1 MAPTEKK
8 HRQKLVP
15 LRFLLF
21 DLDQTLYPPQSHMFQ
36 EVGQRINQYMERMG
50 IPLDQIPHLRQ
61 LYYQRYGTTLRGLQ
75 IHHQVDADA
84 YLDYVHDFEVR
95 PYIQPN
101 PALDKALGRLSQEK
115 CIFTNATSEYA
126 RRVLQT
132 LGVER
137 HFQRIFDIRAFRYHC
152 KPDPLAYHIV
162 LETLSASGPECVL
175 IEDNLRNLRVGK
187 ELGLHTV
194 LVSPAARPTNGADFV
209 VSDVV
214 AVEAVV
220 RQLEDERV

>member
-1 MAPTEKK
+1 MAHTEKK
-8 HRQKLVP
+8 HRQTRVP

-21 DLDQTLYPPQSHMFQ
+21 DLDETLYPPQNHMFQ

-50 IPLDQIPHLRQ
+50 IPQDQVVQLRQ

-75 IHHQVDADA
+75 IHHQVDTEA

-95 PYIQPN
+95 AYIQPN

-115 CIFTNATSEYA
+115 CVFTNATGEYA
-126 RRVLQT
+126 RRVLQA
-132 LGVER
+132 LGVEQ
-137 HFQRIFDIRAFRYHC
+137 HFPWIFDIHAFRYHC
-152 KPDPLAYHIV
+152 KPDPQAFHIAM
-162 LETLSASGPECVL
+162 EALSASGPECLL
-175 IEDNLRNLRVGK
+175 IEDNLRNVRVGR

-194 LVSPAARPTNGADFV
+194 LVSPAARPANEADFV

-220 RQLEDERV
+220 RQLEDEWV

>member
-1 MAPTEKK
+1 MVHTERK

-21 DLDQTLYPPQSHMFQ
+21 DLDETLYPPQNHMFQ

-50 IPLDQIPHLRQ
+50 IPPDQVLYLRR

-75 IHHQVDADA
+75 LHHQVDAEA

-95 PYIQPN
+95 AYIQPN
-101 PALDKALGRLSQEK
+101 PALDKALGSLSQEK
-115 CIFTNATSEYA
+115 CVFTNATGEYA
-126 RRVLQT
+126 RRVLQA
-132 LGVER
+132 LGVEQ
-137 HFQRIFDIRAFRYHC
+137 HFQQIFDIRAFRYHC
-152 KPDPLAYHIV
+152 KPDPLAYRIA
-162 LETLSASGPECVL
+162 LETLAASGSECML

-187 ELGLHTV
+187 ALGLHTV
-194 LVSPAARPTNGADFV
+194 LVSPAAGPTNEVDFV
-209 VSDVV
+209 VSEVV